1 MSMPN
6 YIWEWVSENIW
17 KAIIVPVIV
26 TIMGI
31 VSKQWLENRKNAKK
45 KKIEFDYIEALSS
58 IEDVINE
65 LREVVIELDDI
76 DRALFFK
83 GSNSGGEPKPGEPY
97 YAQLIY
103 PVTLEIDR
111 DLILSK
117 AYNRIPID
125 MRYYQILREVIIN
138 KVYEFITKDEPDSL
152 LKKIY
157 VNEGVTHS
165 LIYFL
170 EMNEKV
176 LFYISFATSDGMISD
191 KSRLHIEIQT
201 IPKIQ
206 NILKKYTN
214 GKK

>member
-1 MSMPN
+1 MSATS
-6 YIWEWVSENIW
+6 YIGEWISENVW
-17 KAIIVPVIV
+17 KAIVVPVTV
-26 TIMGI
+26 TVLGL
-31 VSKQWLENRKNAKK
+31 VSKQWLENRKNVKK

-76 DRALFFK
+76 DRALFYK

-103 PVTLEIDR
+103 PVTLEVDR

-117 AYNRIPID
+117 AYNRVPID
-125 MRYYQILREVIIN
+125 RHYYQMLREIIIN
-138 KVYEFITKDEPDSL
+138 KVYEFKTEDAPDCL

-170 EMNEKV
+170 ELNEKI
-176 LFYISFATSDGMISD
+176 LFYLSFATSNGTISD
-191 KSRLHIEIQT
+191 ESRLQLEIKT
-201 IPKIQ
+201 VPAIQ
-206 NILKKYTN
+206 KILKKYTH
-214 GKK
+214 G